1 MDGSDPA
8 TVDDNAIVV
17 SRTTDV
23 SPIHHET
30 VYQLE

>member
-23 SPIHHET
+23 STLYHQT
-30 VYQLE
+30 VHQLE